1 MSRCEHSA
9 ATSFFG
15 LLALSL
21 VVLGWLTL
29 EITNS
34 PFMVGV
40 AMGMRMLPLFFVGV
54 LAGALADRFPRQRLL
69 MLTGAGQALPPPPG
83 FKPAGK

>member
-21 VVLGWLTL
+21 VVLGWL
-29 EITNS
+29 
-34 PFMVGV
+34 
-40 AMGMRMLPLFFVGV
+40 V
-54 LAGALADRFPRQRLL
+54 LAGLRWL
-69 MLTGAGQALPPPPG
+69 
-83 FKPAGK
+83 